1 MELTYSCDIIFSI
14 TWRLALTTK
23 YPLVVE
29 RLKILY
35 SSFSGPIY
43 RSGTRLD
50 SDSGGTRLIR
60 NLDPLVNFSAHL
72 NEHTTLSLSLSLSC
86 YVNTLETRTLA
97 STITKYAVFFLFVAL
112 FRYFVATL
120 AEAALLSTDSLWV
133 IPPLEMSCP
142 SRILAEEWSSLVES
156 QPPPTSRE
164 CLWHLSCCHGTG
176 DEKCA

>member
-1 MELTYSCDIIFSI
+1 MDSRQRQICLPDCPVFSLGCIFFESVFLIISVFIRHVALQNIQYFPLSHSCDIIFSI

-50 SDSGGTRLIR
+50 SDSGGDRLIR

-72 NEHTTLSLSLSLSC
+72 SEHEYRVITQSL
-86 YVNTLETRTLA
+86 
-97 STITKYAVFFLFVAL
+97 KY
-112 FRYFVATL
+112 
-120 AEAALLSTDSLWV
+120 
-133 IPPLEMSCP
+133 
-142 SRILAEEWSSLVES
+142 
-156 QPPPTSRE
+156 
-164 CLWHLSCCHGTG
+164 H
-176 DEKCA
+176 

>member
-1 MELTYSCDIIFSI
+1 MLTPNKISRGTEMDSRQRQICLPDCPVFSLGCIFFESVFLIISVFIRHVALQNIQYFPLSPHSCDIIFSI

-50 SDSGGTRLIR
+50 SDSGGARLIR

-72 NEHTTLSLSLSLSC
+72 SEHEYRVITQSL
-86 YVNTLETRTLA
+86 
-97 STITKYAVFFLFVAL
+97 KY
-112 FRYFVATL
+112 
-120 AEAALLSTDSLWV
+120 
-133 IPPLEMSCP
+133 
-142 SRILAEEWSSLVES
+142 
-156 QPPPTSRE
+156 
-164 CLWHLSCCHGTG
+164 H
-176 DEKCA
+176 